1 MLGVLNVQADAKQV
15 AKGHA
20 VTLVMI
26 HARHHRQ
33 VMEAVQIVQVD
44 VQNHVR
50 ELVLRNA
57 H

>member
-1 MLGVLNVQADAKQV
+1 MLDVMNVQVDAKIV

-26 HARHHRQ
+26 HVRHRHL
-33 VMEAVQIVQVD
+33 VMGDVQIVQVD

-50 ELVLRNA
+50 ELVLQNA